1 MNKIYLFGD
10 STCQYN
16 DKTTYPQVGCGQFFK
31 ASLIDL

>member
-16 DKTTYPQVGCGQFFK
+16 DKTTYPQVGWGHFFK